1 MSEDQDGRA
10 VGIAQKRQE
19 KKTRGTAVA
28 FGMVW
33 AVIERL
39 QGLGFRDTMHSGTLR
54 YCTHKLR
61 LRHEAEACR
70 DGSCNNVL
78 FARVRER

>member
-39 QGLGFRDTMHSGTLR
+39 QGLGLGYHAQWNSSIL
-54 YCTHKLR
+54 HAQIEVK
-61 LRHEAEACR
+61 
-70 DGSCNNVL
+70 
-78 FARVRER
+78 ARS

>member
-1 MSEDQDGRA
+1 MKIKMA
-10 VGIAQKRQE
+10 VPLALPKKDKR
-19 KKTRGTAVA
+19 KKHVEQQLPSV
-28 FGMVW
+28 VW

-70 DGSCNNVL
+70 YGSCNNVL